1 MGGIAQESKSAMPGT
16 WSFGYDGQNGR
27 VRLDVEVLARIDV
40 NISAARQLRLT
51 YNVVK
56 SAGSERRDTKI
67 CWELA
72 HRGWEVQQPPTP
84 SCRGAAGVDRMF
96 GVLKTGA
103 LQHFRHAMPP
113 PPPTCPTQLPPL
125 R

>member
-1 MGGIAQESKSAMPGT
+1 MRGYGVQCIELGIEGQMWVRRRLQLTLSEGT
-16 WSFGYDGQNGR
+16 M
-27 VRLDVEVLARIDV
+27 
-40 NISAARQLRLT
+40 
-51 YNVVK
+51 
-56 SAGSERRDTKI
+56 KI

-103 LQHFRHAMPP
+103 LQHFPHAMPP
-113 PPPTCPTQLPPL
+113 PPPPRPTQLPPL